1 MTAMDAKGENSLK
14 SHCAR
19 RGTLR
24 SRSTWPFASLRDLFF
39 RKLLVPSVGYTGVF
53 VGSLVCSLFGVI
65 LLMRV
70 EDPRRSHLALS
81 SE

>member
-1 MTAMDAKGENSLK
+1 MNAWIAPWFLCSLL
-14 SHCAR
+14 A
-19 RGTLR
+19 G
-24 SRSTWPFASLRDLFF
+24 A
-39 RKLLVPSVGYTGVF
+39 LVPSVGYTGVF

-65 LLMRV
+65 LLVRV